1 MASVVYNSFK
11 NAIMGGGINLS
22 ADTVKVALVSAYTP
36 DIDNDTTY
44 ADISG
49 EIIGSTG
56 YTTGGNTLTNLSLSQ
71 DNTDNEGVWDAD
83 DITWTAATITA
94 SAAVIY
100 DTTYSNQLICF
111 VDFGSSKSS
120 SSSNFTIQWNS
131 EGILNLN

>member
-22 ADTVKVALVSAYTP
+22 ADTVKVALVSGYTP
-36 DIDNDTTY
+36 DIDNDSTY
-44 ADISG
+44 ADITG
-49 EIIGSTG
+49 EVIGSTG
-56 YTTGGNTLTNLSLSQ
+56 YTTGGETLTNLSLTQ

-83 DITWTAATITA
+83 DVTWTTSTITA

-111 VDFGSSKSS
+111 IDFGSSKSS

>member
-1 MASVVYNSFK
+1 MASQVYNKFK
-11 NAIMGGGINLS
+11 QAIMGGGINLS
-22 ADTVKVALVSAYTP
+22 ADTIKVALVSAYTP
-36 DIDNDTTY
+36 NIDSDTTY

-49 EIIGSTG
+49 EVIGSTG
-56 YTTGGNTLTNLSLSQ
+56 YTTGGNTLTNLTLTQ
-71 DNTDNEGVWDAD
+71 DNTDDEGVWDAD
-83 DITWTAATITA
+83 DVVWTTSTITA

-120 SSSNFTIQWNS
+120 SNSTFTIQWNS

>member
-1 MASVVYNSFK
+1 M
-11 NAIMGGGINLS
+11 S
-22 ADTVKVALVSAYTP
+22 ADTVKVALVSGYTP
-36 DIDNDTTY
+36 DIDNDSTY
-44 ADISG
+44 ADITG
-49 EIIGSTG
+49 EVIGSTG
-56 YTTGGNTLTNLSLSQ
+56 YTTGGETLTNLSLTQ

-83 DITWTAATITA
+83 DVTWTTSTITA

-111 VDFGSSKSS
+111 IDFGSSKSS

>member
-44 ADISG
+44 ADITG
-49 EIIGSTG
+49 EVIGSTG
-56 YTTGGNTLTNLSLSQ
+56 YTTGGETLTNLSLTQ

-83 DITWTAATITA
+83 DVTWTTSTITA

-111 VDFGSSKSS
+111 IDFGSSKSS